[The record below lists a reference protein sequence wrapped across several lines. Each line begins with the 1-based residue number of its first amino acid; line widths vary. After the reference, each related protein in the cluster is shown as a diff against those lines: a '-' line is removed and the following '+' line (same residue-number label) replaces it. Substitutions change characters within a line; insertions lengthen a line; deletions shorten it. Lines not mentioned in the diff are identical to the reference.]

1 MSSYH
6 RIFIRVFRDFK
17 LYLYFVKDKKIL
29 SKKKL
34 FQNYFVSKNILSLFF
49 YYFYKKDLLFLVHV
63 QLSGF

>member
-17 LYLYFVKDKKIL
+17 LYLYFVKDKIL
-29 SKKKL
+29 SKRKL
-34 FQNYFVSKNILSLFF
+34 FQDYFVSKNILFLFF